1 MNTTIRNE
9 VIASIDAM
17 NGVVQESEMEV
28 LCSLVDQ
35 MDKASVI
42 LESYNGN
49 ELEMFAIYQEA
60 DGAVQSGDPS
70 GEVDSGAKKDSILMK
85 ILMFIPN
92 LLKKIWEFVKQAW
105 NGEIVPAAQAAVD
118 KAEALPD
125 KAKSL
130 FDKIMGKDESWI
142 KEHAAELG
150 IAGGTTL
157 AAVLS
162 FVGFMN
168 RDKLADIVKGWLK
181 SIKSFFSKLS
191 DDIIDTRIIF
201 ELTVGNKIKTNV
213 GIKKISEAFKSV
225 PEFIKKTREF
235 NIYKKTGINV
245 SVIET
250 EATALENDVNKFT
263 TTDIILPE
271 PVELDA
277 KEVINELNE
286 FGQVFDSVKNDGTDI
301 SGITLS
307 DEAKQKLLEAEKND
321 ALRSKLNSVITK
333 FNGVMKKISEFFV
346 GTYNAVKKLLGKI
359 AGIFKKEDEISAQL
373 KSEYGTSDTEET
385 GEASGDKPS
394 TEDFVSPDEE
404 SSESEES
411 EPKNAT
417 GETGQ
422 TNVGEPSKGMSYTAN
437 QVKTF
442 LNNVGKND
450 VEVPEKP
457 EGKKMIRY
465 KDGDP
470 LTFVYHPDDGQYYY
484 ESTEEDVSD
493 DDAVVTESH
502 TGYYFK

>member
-1 MNTTIRNE
+1 MNTTTRNE
-9 VIASIDAM
+9 VLASIDSM
-17 NGVVQESEMEV
+17 NEVVQESEIEV
-28 LCSLVDQ
+28 LCSLLDQ

-49 ELEMFAIYQEA
+49 ELDMFAIYQEA

-70 GEVDSGAKKDSILMK
+70 GDVNSGAKKDSIIMK

-92 LLKKIWEFVKQAW
+92 LLKKLWVFVKQAW
-105 NGEIVPAAQAAVD
+105 NGEIVPAARVAVE
-118 KAEALPD
+118 KADSFPD
-125 KAKSL
+125 KVKSL

-142 KEHAAELG
+142 KEHAPELG

-168 RDKLADIVKGWLK
+168 RDKLVDLVKGWLK

-245 SVIET
+245 SVIDT

-263 TTDIILPE
+263 TADIILPE
-271 PVELDA
+271 PIEVDT
-277 KEVINELNE
+277 KEVINDLTE

-301 SGITLS
+301 TSFTLS
-307 DEAKQKLLEAEKND
+307 DEAKQKLLEAEKDD
-321 ALRSKLNSVITK
+321 AIRNKLNTVITK

-346 GTYNAVKKLLGKI
+346 GTYNAVKKLIGKI
-359 AGIFKKEDEISAQL
+359 TDIFKKEDEITSQL
-373 KSEYGTSDTEET
+373 KSEYGTSNTEET

-404 SSESEES
+404 SSD
-411 EPKNAT
+411 
-417 GETGQ
+417 
-422 TNVGEPSKGMSYTAN
+422 VGT
-437 QVKTF
+437 
-442 LNNVGKND
+442 
-450 VEVPEKP
+450 
-457 EGKKMIRY
+457 
-465 KDGDP
+465 
-470 LTFVYHPDDGQYYY
+470 
-484 ESTEEDVSD
+484 ESTEGSPATESGNANPTEQTDEKSD
-493 DDAVVTESH
+493 NLNTESAKTDITDEEVVAESH